1 MSYSK
6 VNIATK
12 RQDIG
17 VVCDWRAD
25 VKWKWSDWVDGGLS
39 EQNKG
44 VFNYSW
50 LKGTLTNII
59 KPLDLPQQRQK
70 QFEIG
75 LAI

>member
-1 MSYSK
+1 ML
-6 VNIATK
+6 NENDQIE
-12 RQDIG
+12 
-17 VVCDWRAD
+17 
-25 VKWKWSDWVDGGLS
+25 VDGGLS